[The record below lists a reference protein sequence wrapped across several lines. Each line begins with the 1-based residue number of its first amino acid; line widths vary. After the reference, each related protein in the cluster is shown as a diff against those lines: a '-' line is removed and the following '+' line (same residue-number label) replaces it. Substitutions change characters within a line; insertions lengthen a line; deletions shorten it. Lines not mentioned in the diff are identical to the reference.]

1 MGRPSEHLFCSS
13 DAAAIQA
20 LAMLGYSELGISLEE
35 VLQKV
40 GLQKQLPVQFTKAFF
55 RRNLTIGQQRRIT
68 GQDLR

>member
-1 MGRPSEHLFCSS
+1 
-13 DAAAIQA
+13 
-20 LAMLGYSELGISLEE
+20 MLGYSELGISLEE